1 MLQLSLY
8 AIQLSIRAF
17 ETADRVTCILRAD
30 AVTAL
35 GEKVAE
41 HICCLPG
48 VNPRLNQFRPQ
59 FSEFGNGEFLNPR
72 SRLYCWLRSEC
83 DVAVNCTLRVAHW
96 IFHDLP
102 APGYTTAQ
110 TCSVDW
116 TREPT
121 LRNLAVLHPT
131 CSLPAPRGHRLQRY
145 TSRCLYCRRDASIY

>member
-1 MLQLSLY
+1 MLQLFLY

-17 ETADRVTCILRAD
+17 ETANRVTCLLRAD

-35 GEKVAE
+35 GEEVAE

-48 VNPRLNQFRPQ
+48 VNPGLNQFCPQ

-83 DVAVNCTLRVAHW
+83 DVAVNRTLRVAHW

-102 APGYTTAQ
+102 APDLVKMDLSWRPKE
-110 TCSVDW
+110 C
-116 TREPT
+116 T
-121 LRNLAVLHPT
+121 LALFT
-131 CSLPAPRGHRLQRY
+131 STSSAPK
-145 TSRCLYCRRDASIY
+145 ASMFSEMP